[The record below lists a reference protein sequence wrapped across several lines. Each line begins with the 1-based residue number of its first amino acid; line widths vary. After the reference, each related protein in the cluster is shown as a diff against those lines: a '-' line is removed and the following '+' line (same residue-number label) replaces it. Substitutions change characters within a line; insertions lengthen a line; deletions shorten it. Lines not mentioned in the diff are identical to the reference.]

1 MIRLQITSDRNNIIP
16 LIQDAIT
23 ARMKRTEIG
32 LHRTEHEIRKFET
45 KYDVLSDK
53 FLTAYTAEDL
63 AGGDEDYISWFGELK
78 LREALLEELQVF
90 RKMVFKGGNIEDSK
104 VVSGNSN

>member
-32 LHRTEHEIRKFET
+32 LRRTEHEIRKFET
-45 KYDVLSDK
+45 KYDVLSDR
-53 FLTAYTAEDL
+53 FLSEYTAEDL
-63 AGGDEDYISWFGELK
+63 SGGDEDYISWFGELK
-78 LREALLEELQVF
+78 LREALLEELQALHE
-90 RKMVFKGGNIEDSK
+90 IEYVPQRLS
-104 VVSGNSN
+104 V